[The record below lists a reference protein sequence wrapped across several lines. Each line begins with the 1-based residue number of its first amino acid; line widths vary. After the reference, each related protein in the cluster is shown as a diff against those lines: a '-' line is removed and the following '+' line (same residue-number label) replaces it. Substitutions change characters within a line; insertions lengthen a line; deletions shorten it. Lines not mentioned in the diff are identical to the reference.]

1 MRIAVISDIHGNLV
15 ALEAVLADIRDRAPD
30 LIVNLGDCVT
40 SPAWPRET
48 MELLDSLALPTV
60 RGNHDRVVGVH
71 QHRASN
77 PVVEFTA
84 ASLAQAQIETLGS
97 LPQTLRIDDVL
108 CVHGTPDGDAEYLLE
123 EKRDGRLARL
133 PTREVAK
140 RLGDVSASLVLC
152 GHSHTQN
159 CVQVGPDCLVLNPGS
174 VGFPRYA
181 GDDDIE
187 NTEAGS
193 PHIHY
198 AVVTRRGTRWSADL
212 VVLDYDSTAVV
223 ERMRANGFARWGD
236 AFTR

>member
-15 ALEAVLADIRDRAPD
+15 ALEAALADIRDRAPD

-48 MELLDSLALPTV
+48 MELLDSLSLPTV
-60 RGNHDRVVGVH
+60 RGNHDRVLGDPK
-71 QHRASN
+71 HRASN
-77 PVVEFTA
+77 PAVGFTA
-84 ASLAQAQIETLGS
+84 ASLTNAQIESLGA
-97 LPQTLRIDDVL
+97 LPPTCRIDDVL
-108 CVHGTPDGDAEYLLE
+108 CVHGTPTRDAEYLLE

-133 PTREVAK
+133 PTHEVAK
-140 RLGDVSASLVLC
+140 RLGDASASLVLC

-159 CVQVGPDCLVLNPGS
+159 VVQAGPNCLVLNPGS

-181 GDDDIE
+181 GDEDMV

-198 AVVTRRGTRWSADL
+198 AVATRRGTRWSAEL
-212 VVLDYDSTAVV
+212 VLLDYDWSPVA
-223 ERMRANGFARWGD
+223 ERVRANGFANWADG
-236 AFTR
+236 FTR